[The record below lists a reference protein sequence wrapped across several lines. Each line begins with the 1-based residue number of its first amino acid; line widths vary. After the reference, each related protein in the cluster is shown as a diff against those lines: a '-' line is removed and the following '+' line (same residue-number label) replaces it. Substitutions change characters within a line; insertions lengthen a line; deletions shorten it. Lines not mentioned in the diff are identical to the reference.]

1 MTPSG
6 RIVIVGA
13 GVVGASVAWHLARA
27 GVRDV
32 VVVDRAPRAG
42 LGSTGAAT
50 GGFRSQF
57 ASPINVRLSLLA
69 REKLR
74 RFAEEV
80 GGNPGYAPVG
90 YLWLASTTESL
101 AALRTARR
109 VQHEHGLAEA
119 VEAGLDDV
127 RRLQPA
133 VNLEG
138 VLGAAFCPTD
148 GYIAPLGI
156 LEGYLAA
163 AEREGVR
170 IVWDDPVE
178 RLDLRADG
186 RIRAVVT
193 RRGVLECDA
202 VVDAAGAWAAG
213 VARLAGCDVAIAPLR
228 RQIAM
233 TVPTGALPPD
243 APMTL
248 WCEDGFHARPRDG
261 RALLAF
267 PAPGDPSDP
276 WSVAVEPSWLR
287 EVARRKDARLPPL
300 RAVPLDP
307 AAAWAGL
314 YEMTPDRHAILGV
327 APECDNLVLAGG
339 SSGHGV
345 MHAPATGQLV
355 AELLTTGAF
364 RTLDV
369 RPLRPERF
377 AENDPNPPE
386 LL

>member
-27 GVRDV
+27 GARDV
-32 VVVDRAPRAG
+32 VVVDRAPGPG

-50 GGFRSQF
+50 GGFRAQF
-57 ASPINVRLSLLA
+57 ASPVNVRLSLLA

-80 GGNPGYAPVG
+80 GGDAGYAPVG
-90 YLWLASTTESL
+90 YLWLASTPENL

-109 VQHEHGLAEA
+109 VQHEHGLGEA
-119 VEAGLDDV
+119 VEVGPEEI

-133 VNLEG
+133 VDVEG
-138 VLGAAFCPTD
+138 VLSAAFCPTD
-148 GYIAPLGI
+148 GYISPLGI
-156 LEGYLAA
+156 LNGYLAA

-170 IVWDDPVE
+170 VVWGDPVE
-178 RLDLRADG
+178 RLDRGTDG
-186 RIRAVVT
+186 RIRAVAT
-193 RRGVLECDA
+193 RRGLLECDA

-213 VARLAGCDVAIAPLR
+213 VARLAGSEVSIVPLR

-233 TVPTGALPPD
+233 TVPTAVMPPD

-261 RALLAF
+261 RVLLAF

-287 EVARRKDARLPPL
+287 EVARRKEARFPPL
-300 RAVPLDP
+300 HGVPLDP
-307 AAAWAGL
+307 AACWAGL
-314 YEMTPDRHAILGV
+314 YEMTPDRHAVLGP
-327 APECDNLVLAGG
+327 APGCDNLVLAGG

-364 RTLDV
+364 RALDV
-369 RPLRPERF
+369 RALRPERF
-377 AENDPNPPE
+377 AENDPNPTE

>member
-1 MTPSG
+1 VTPPG

-27 GVRDV
+27 GARDV

-50 GGFRSQF
+50 GGFRAQF
-57 ASPINVRLSLLA
+57 GSPVNVRLSLLA

-74 RFAEEV
+74 RFREEV
-80 GGNPGYAPVG
+80 GADPGYAPVG
-90 YLWLASTTESL
+90 YLWLASTPASL
-101 AALRTARR
+101 DALRAARR
-109 VQHEHGLAEA
+109 VQRAHGLAEA
-119 VEAGLDDV
+119 VEVGPDELTH
-127 RRLQPA
+127 LQPA
-133 VNLEG
+133 VDASG
-138 VLGAAFCPTD
+138 VIGAAFCPTD
-148 GYIAPLGI
+148 GYIAPLAI

-163 AEREGVR
+163 AQREGVR
-170 IVWDDPVE
+170 VRWDEPVE
-178 RLDLRADG
+178 RLDRRPDG
-186 RIRAVVT
+186 RIRGVVT

-213 VARLAGCDVAIAPLR
+213 VARLAGCEVPISPLR

-233 TVPTGALPPD
+233 TAPTRALPAD
-243 APMTL
+243 APMTI

-276 WSVAVEPSWLR
+276 WSVAVEPAWLS
-287 EVARRKDARLPPL
+287 EVARRKDARLPSL
-300 RAVPLDP
+300 RPVPLDP
-307 AAAWAGL
+307 AACWAGL
-314 YEMTPDRHAILGV
+314 YEMTPDRHAILGT
-327 APECDNLVLAGG
+327 APGCGNLVLAGG

-355 AELLTTGAF
+355 AELLTTGTCRA
-364 RTLDV
+364 LDV
-369 RPLRPERF
+369 HALRPGRF
-377 AENDPNPPE
+377 AENDPNPRE